1 MHYNYVIVGAGS
13 AGAIMAARLSEDPS
27 ITVLLLESGPLHKKV
42 EDLPGNL
49 RYGYGT
55 SDRDENFWYSATAD
69 GKMFV
74 ADAPPHNPPSLSPV
88 GPRSGAQVR

>member
-55 SDRDENFWYSATAD
+55 SDRDENFW
-69 GKMFV
+69 
-74 ADAPPHNPPSLSPV
+74 
-88 GPRSGAQVR
+88 